1 MSDFILK
8 EVSNIENE
16 LQQIGFDSSYLLQAE
31 NKLKIIQKC
40 DSDIQIGCI
49 DNPDM
54 VYSEI
59 CMR

>member
-31 NKLKIIQKC
+31 NKFRYKNIKIFLIYSLYIIEGIG
-40 DSDIQIGCI
+40 SDL
-49 DNPDM
+49 
-54 VYSEI
+54 V
-59 CMR
+59 